1 MAETYRTLTYKVRK
15 DGGALYEG
23 KSTAPQCGGVQGEHN
38 AVQLVF
44 EISTSDIDLEAATGH
59 HVAVRIECRDG
70 AGGFHASENLT
81 LDDSTSGIA
90 KASYFIP
97 QSVTNAGGVAQ
108 FHLVIV
114 DFTLDN
120 DDNAIAEFIR
130 YSFPVRIYFK
140 DSTNSAVNK
149 NLYAEDIS
157 SMADS
162 VRRLTIR
169 AETAADKADSGAA
182 NAMIYKT
189 QAQEAAD
196 SASESAT
203 QAEESAA
210 AALSSAGSAGGYAS
224 AAATSATYAAKQATN
239 AENAA
244 TQAEN
249 SKNAAEGYAT
259 GAAGSASAA
268 AGSASAANTSAQT
281 ASSAASSAAGS
292 ASAAAQSA
300 EDAQQAAEAN
310 RFIHDV
316 NIQYSGSAITSATY
330 KYGTETMDITEEL
343 STVPFDTI
351 NAGIYYIRDS
361 GAIATDYSDT
371 DCIYIAKIDVGGSPQ
386 VIQSLEYLPIDQKT
400 AVPAYE
406 KLRSQIDEITTATRE
421 ITNAAYFDDLS
432 SANPGMSISGLAQ
445 DDTVYVFGRNLA
457 PKIPT
462 QEKNGLTLTQ
472 NADGSVTI
480 NGTATGDSS
489 TTFSVSG
496 NVTLPKGAKFTF
508 SGCTAGSNSTYRMYV
523 YQPGWQQCFIVG
535 GGVNRP
541 VSNFAVTTKP
551 VMVKMTETLL
561 VTITILVPAGQTL
574 DNVTFYPMCELGETT
589 RGYVPYIEAESYT
602 ANSNGHVSCVPPQ
615 PEATVITGKTC
626 TVEYNQN
633 TQIAAANAE
642 RRINQTATNALIG
655 TKTGTVVRIDDI
667 SPLPHNPQVEITGAT
682 ADGTNVVNPVVKA
695 YGKNLLDL
703 DTYQMETQTING
715 VTITNYGNGYFELT
729 GTPTEAQ
736 TVQLYSSQ
744 FYASDGL
751 NIYPPGTYTASE
763 GITVTLRKA
772 ADNSGIG
779 NKSGTFT
786 VDEAFYISQ
795 WYVFVTSA
803 GVVGGT
809 NGKTTPFG
817 FRPQLEAGD
826 TATDYEAYKEPQSYS
841 YTGTLG
847 TNNRFTLPDGTFDSV
862 YPTMTM
868 TVTNDNSGT
877 VEGSLTV
884 QYNRDINAAFNELA
898 AAIAAQA

>member
-1 MAETYRTLTYKVRK
+1 MTNKQIIYVDLVQKYQTPPPVVYAKQNDSDSRTVEAHIKSN
-15 DGGALYEG
+15 GAVPIG
-23 KSTAPQCGGVQGEHN
+23 IN
-38 AVQLVF
+38 
-44 EISTSDIDLEAATGH
+44 
-59 HVAVRIECRDG
+59 
-70 AGGFHASENLT
+70 EN
-81 LDDSTSGIA
+81 
-90 KASYFIP
+90 KC
-97 QSVTNAGGVAQ
+97 N
-108 FHLVIV
+108 
-114 DFTLDN
+114 
-120 DDNAIAEFIR
+120 
-130 YSFPVRIYFK
+130 IYF
-140 DSTNSAVNK
+140 D
-149 NLYAEDIS
+149 
-157 SMADS
+157 
-162 VRRLTIR
+162 
-169 AETAADKADSGAA
+169 ADSGPIFLKKLSISSDGVITFTIPQ
-182 NAMIYKT
+182 N
-189 QAQEAAD
+189 
-196 SASESAT
+196 
-203 QAEESAA
+203 
-210 AALSSAGSAGGYAS
+210 ALSRPGKMKCEICITDSDN
-224 AAATSATYAAKQATN
+224 AKFALSTMDFYVDV
-239 AENAA
+239 
-244 TQAEN
+244 
-249 SKNAAEGYAT
+249 SKSVADI
-259 GAAGSASAA
+259 
-268 AGSASAANTSAQT
+268 
-281 ASSAASSAAGS
+281 
-292 ASAAAQSA
+292 SA
-300 EDAQQAAEAN
+300 EIGQNQGDLITAVQKYSEQAQQAAEDAQAAAADAAKYLNPLEFAHTKDGNLYKLTYSNCVVIANGQIKDLEAGSVSSLSQQNYIYLKPDNTLLADPSPTLVEDEEMFADCILIGYDNGSTTEFWDGDVYKHNKDPEAHQDLRDMSASN

-316 NIQYSGSAITSATY
+316 DIQYSGSTITSATY
-330 KYGTETMDITEEL
+330 KYGAETVDITSTLNGFPWSNWVNAVYYVREDGTISSDMSNEEM
-343 STVPFDTI
+343 VH
-351 NAGIYYIRDS
+351 
-361 GAIATDYSDT
+361 
-371 DCIYIAKIDVGGSPQ
+371 IAKITTGNG
-386 VIQSLEYLPIDQKT
+386 VISSVEYLPIDQKT

-432 SANPGMSISGLAQ
+432 SANPGMSISGLAE

-489 TTFSVSG
+489 TIFSVSG
-496 NVTLPKGAKFTF
+496 NVTLPKGATFTF
-508 SGCTAGSNSTYRMYV
+508 SGCTTGSNSTYRMYV
-523 YQPGWQQCFIVG
+523 YQHGWQKCFIVG
-535 GGVNRP
+535 GGVNKP
-541 VSNFAVTTKP
+541 VTNFAVTTKP
-551 VMVKMTETLL
+551 ITVKMTETLL
-561 VTITILVPAGQTL
+561 VTITILVPSGQTV

-589 RGYVPYIEAESYT
+589 RGYVPYIDSMAYT
-602 ANSNGHVSCVPPQ
+602 ADSNGHVSCVPTQ
-615 PEATVITGKTC
+615 PEATVIAADKSC

-655 TKTGTVVRIDDI
+655 TKAGTVVRIDDI

-682 ADGTNVVNPVVKA
+682 ADGTSVVNPVVKV

-795 WYVFVTSA
+795 WYVFVTA
-803 GVVGGT
+803 DGVVGGT

-817 FRPQLEAGD
+817 FYPQLEAGD
-826 TATDYEAYKEPQSYS
+826 TATEYEAYKEPQEYT

-847 TNNRFTLPDGTFDSV
+847 TNNRFTLPDGTFNSV

-868 TVTNDNSGT
+868 TVTNNNSGIA
-877 VEGSLTV
+877 EGTLSV
-884 QYNRDINAAFNELA
+884 QYNRDINAAFAELMN
-898 AAIAAQA
+898 AIAAQA